1 MDKNLKINTVVI
13 DSELTSVELV
23 GGYLRK
29 IPNINVMKTFPDIQ
43 SGYDFILKNAPNLI
57 VIDISE
63 NPSKVLEEIQK
74 LQIVLKN
81 TKFVVLSYN
90 INSEL
95 VVQALRAGAREFLIK
110 PLIEKDFANSIEKI
124 KDLIIGNIDDR
135 SKCKVISVFSNKG
148 GIGKTSIATN
158 IAVEIANLTKER
170 VALIDLN
177 LQMGDITTFLDLTPA
192 FNTSYVINNLEK
204 IDEEFLLST
213 LEKYKDTELYVLA
226 DPPDIQEAQGI
237 TRENITKLLNVLK
250 GVFSYIIIDTASN
263 FDEKTIT
270 ALDNSDLIL
279 LTAILNLP
287 SVRNLQRCFE
297 LFKRLEYPK
306 DKIKIIANRVM
317 ENDEIRIEDVEDAL
331 NHPVYFKIPN
341 NYFTLINAINKGV
354 PLCEVNSGSNIS
366 KSFRKLAAMLSDN
379 FTYSATGGAVKR
391 DEQFNILNI
400 FKKKD

>member
-1 MDKNLKINTVVI
+1 MDKNLKINTIVI

-23 GGYLRK
+23 GGYLKK
-29 IPNINVMKTFPDIQ
+29 IPDINIMKTFPDIQ

-57 VIDISE
+57 IVDISE
-63 NPSKVLEEIQK
+63 NSAKTLEEIQK

-110 PLIEKDFANSIEKI
+110 PLIENDFALSIEKI

-177 LQMGDITTFLDLTPA
+177 LQMGDVTTFLDLTPA

-204 IDEEFLLST
+204 IDEAFLLST

-279 LTAILNLP
+279 LTTILNLP
-287 SVRNLQRCFE
+287 SIRNLQRCFE

-317 ENDEIRIEDVEDAL
+317 ENDEMRIEDVEDAL

-366 KSFRKLAAMLSDN
+366 KSFRKLGAILSDN
-379 FTYSATGGAVKR
+379 FTYSATGGTVKR